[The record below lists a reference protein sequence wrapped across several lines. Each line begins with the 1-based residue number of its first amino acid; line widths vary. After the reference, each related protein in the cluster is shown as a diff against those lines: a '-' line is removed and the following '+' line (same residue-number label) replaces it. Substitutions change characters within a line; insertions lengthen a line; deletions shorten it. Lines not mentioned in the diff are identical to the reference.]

1 MLFNSFSFLFLVI
14 LTFLLYYLPLVRRY
28 QVFIL
33 IISSFVFYSW
43 HFPALTFLLAA
54 SILINAVLS
63 QSVIL
68 EKPNKRKILI
78 LGVAINL
85 AILVFF
91 KYSPLIGITFISN
104 DSWSDFLIAIPLPIG
119 ISFFTFQGISLL
131 VDAYRNRAGT
141 SDQIR
146 VLPFWKLLFHTS
158 LYISLFPQL
167 VAGPIV
173 KAHDFYPQIRIKYL
187 SGIRWN
193 YVFQHVVTGYFLKM
207 VVADNLKDF
216 TGELVWPAFERFSS
230 IELLVYLFGYSMQ
243 IFADFAGYSLIA
255 IGISGLFGYIIPQNF
270 NFPYVAS
277 GFSDFWKRWHISLS
291 TFLKEYLYI
300 PLGGNRKGRVRT
312 YLNLMV
318 VMALGGLWHG
328 AAWSYMVWGTFHGLA
343 LATERFLNNRGLSS
357 LNPVYTIIKSM
368 WVFFC
373 VSFAW
378 LLFKLPEFNHVI
390 AWFKALSSNGS
401 LYTDEIPLL
410 YIFTLSLPVILY
422 HGWYLVSEKNRGN
435 VFREKF
441 KPALLGAM
449 ITLIIL
455 NSGSPIDFIYFQ
467 F

>member
-1 MLFNSFSFLFLVI
+1 MLFNSFAFLFLVI
-14 LTFLLYYLPLVRRY
+14 VTFLLYYLPIARKY

-43 HFPALTFLLAA
+43 HFPALTLLLAA

-68 EKPNKRKILI
+68 DKPNKRKFLI
-78 LGVAINL
+78 SGVSINL
-85 AILVFF
+85 AILIFF
-91 KYSPLIGITFISN
+91 KYSPLIGVTFIWN
-104 DSWSDFLIAIPLPIG
+104 DAWSDFLIAIPLPIG

-141 SDQIR
+141 SDQVR
-146 VLPFWKLLFHTS
+146 VLPFWKLLFNTS

-173 KAHDFYPQIRIKYL
+173 KAHDFYPQIKTKYL

-216 TGELVWPAFERFSS
+216 TNELVWPTFERFSS
-230 IELLVYLFGYSMQ
+230 VELLVYLFGYSMQ

-312 YLNLMV
+312 YLNLMI

-328 AAWSYMVWGTFHGLA
+328 AAWSYMVWGTFHGFA
-343 LATERFLNNRGLSS
+343 LAAERFMNNRGLSS
-357 LNPVYTIIKSM
+357 LHPVYTVIKSM
-368 WVFFC
+368 WVFLC
-373 VSFAW
+373 VSLAW

-390 AWFKALSSNGS
+390 SWFKALASNGS

-422 HGWYLVSEKNRGN
+422 HIWHLISERNR
-435 VFREKF
+435 VIVLREKL

>member
-1 MLFNSFSFLFLVI
+1 MV
-14 LTFLLYYLPLVRRY
+14 
-28 QVFIL
+28 L
-33 IISSFVFYSW
+33 IVASFVFYSW
-43 HFPALTFLLAA
+43 HFPVLTFLLAV
-54 SILINAVLS
+54 SILINAFLS
-63 QSVIL
+63 WAIVQRLKRKKELVTLGVIL
-68 EKPNKRKILI
+68 
-78 LGVAINL
+78 NL
-85 AILVFF
+85 AILIFF
-91 KYSPLIGITFISN
+91 KYSPLIGVTFIRD
-104 DSWSDFLIAIPLPIG
+104 DSWSDFLISIPLPIG

-131 VDAYRNRAGT
+131 VDAYRNTEGT
-141 SDQIR
+141 SDQVR
-146 VLPFWKLLFHTS
+146 VLPFWKLLFNTS

-173 KAHDFYPQIRIKYL
+173 KARDFYPQIKTKYL
-187 SGIRWN
+187 SGVRWN

-300 PLGGNRKGRVRT
+300 PLGGNRKGRGRT

-343 LATERFLNNRGLSS
+343 LVTERFLNNRGLSS
-357 LNPVYTIIKSM
+357 LHPVYTIIKSM

-373 VSFAW
+373 VSLAW

-410 YIFTLSLPVILY
+410 YIFTLSFPVILY